1 VKRVLLL
8 LVCLNI
14 SVVAARAA
22 ATGYQLEHLVFY
34 QPGEV
39 LEERLQDTSKLT
51 DYIKRLQDACQRFF
65 ATTTT
70 PETLDIVVAV
80 RPGRQVRIWFV
91 SSRQSTPDVTLR
103 SLRRELEK
111 VTPCD
116 VSQGAIAFAI
126 AGKVAGGE
134 GKRRAGTPMPAEWQR
149 AVDRKGNTEIPD
161 GILDS
166 VWPRR

>member
-1 VKRVLLL
+1 MKRVFLI
-8 LVCLNI
+8 LVCLTV
-14 SVVAARAA
+14 SVIAAQAA
-22 ATGYQLEHLVFY
+22 ATGYQLEQLVLY
-34 QPGEV
+34 QSGDV
-39 LEERLQDTSKLT
+39 IEERVQDTSKLT
-51 DYIKRLQDACQRFF
+51 DYIKRLEDVCQKFF

-80 RPGRQVRIWFV
+80 RPARQVRIWFV

-103 SLRRELEK
+103 SLRRELQK

-116 VSQGAIAFAI
+116 VAQGAIAFAI
-126 AGKVAGGE
+126 AGKIAGGD
-134 GKRRAGTPMPAEWQR
+134 GKKRTGTPMPAEWQR
-149 AVDRKGNTEIPD
+149 AVDRKGNVEIPD